1 MTALEGQTIG
11 LIGLGLMGQPMGR
24 NLLNAGAELIVYN
37 RSPEKIE
44 TMVAAGAVAA
54 ASPEAV
60 TKAADIVIIMSIDTK
75 TVETILFG
83 DQGVTGVIGG
93 VRSASLIIDM
103 GTSDAEQ
110 TRGFAKKIEAAGG
123 RYIDA
128 PVSGGTVGAEQATL
142 TIMAGGSEADIDRA
156 RPIFEVL
163 GSRHTHIGGHGAGQ
177 VAKTANQMIVGLTI
191 GAVAEALVLAKR
203 AGADPAKVRDALKG
217 GFADS
222 RILDLHGERMIT
234 GNYEPGGKC
243 ATQCKDMELAL
254 ALADQVGLDLPSTK
268 LNRDLYVRAI
278 DAGWGGLD
286 HSALYKVISEN

>member
-1 MTALEGQTIG
+1 MTALKGQTIG

-24 NLLNAGAELIVYN
+24 NLLDAGAELVVYN

-60 TKAADIVIIMSIDTK
+60 SKAADVVIIMSIDTK

-83 DQGVTGVIGG
+83 DDGVIGG
-93 VRSASLIIDM
+93 VRNESLIIDM

-110 TRGFAKKIEAAGG
+110 TRGFAKLIEAARG

-142 TIMAGGSEADIDRA
+142 TIMAGAEAADIERA

-163 GSRHTHIGGHGAGQ
+163 GSRLTHIGKHGAGQ

-234 GNYEPGGKC
+234 DNYEPGGKC

-254 ALADQVGLDLPSTK
+254 ALAEQVGLDLPGTR
-268 LNRDLYVRAI
+268 LNRELYVQAI
-278 DAGWGGLD
+278 EAGWGGLD
-286 HSALYKVISEN
+286 HSVLYKVIDKT

>member
-54 ASPEAV
+54 TSPEAV
-60 TKAADIVIIMSIDTK
+60 TKAADTVIIISIDTK

-83 DQGVTGVIGG
+83 DHGVISG
-93 VRSASLIIDM
+93 VRRESLIIDM

-163 GSRHTHIGGHGAGQ
+163 GSRLTHIGGHGAGQ

-191 GAVAEALVLAKR
+191 GAVAEAVVLAKR

-286 HSALYKVISEN
+286 HSALHKVISET

>member
-1 MTALEGQTIG
+1 MSSLKGQTIG

-24 NLLNAGAELIVYN
+24 NLMNAGAALVVYN

-44 TMVAAGAVAA
+44 AMAKAGAVAA
-54 ASPEAV
+54 ESAQAV
-60 TKAADIVIIMSIDTK
+60 AQAADTVIIMSIDTK
-75 TVETILFG
+75 TVAEILFG
-83 DQGVTGVIGG
+83 ADGVAGA
-93 VRSASLIIDM
+93 VRKDSLIIDM

-110 TRGFAKKIEAAGG
+110 TRSFAQKIEAVGG

-142 TIMAGGSEADIDRA
+142 TIMAGGDAADIERA

-163 GSRHTHIGGHGAGQ
+163 GSRLTHIGPIGAGQ

-203 AGADPAKVRDALKG
+203 AGADPAKVREALKG

-254 ALADQVGLDLPSTK
+254 ALADQVDLDLPSTK
-268 LNRDLYVRAI
+268 LNRELYVRAI

-286 HSALYKVISEN
+286 HSALYKVISET